1 MGERKDRRLRR
12 EAMAAAE
19 RDKIEK
25 EAAENQAAEAQPVT
39 EVPAAEVP
47 PAETPAADVP
57 PKDDS
62 QRENAPRKLSA
73 RPEAEGAKGKRRR
86 RARIN
91 LQAAVVLLVV
101 ALVFGVVLGYAVG
114 RNAGD
119 KRAREAEALL
129 AEANAAL
136 EAQRQAE
143 AEVVSAQQAEDENA
157 AALAALSGED
167 GQPDGD
173 ADLLMALETFP
184 DGTEADAGDDE
195 EVVAAEF
202 QGGQLLGSEVL
213 DRYNAEMARYAFE
226 GYSEAD
232 VGQNLLNQVMEDMVY
247 ERVLEAHARELGVY
261 ELSDADGQRIAAE
274 AQERYAEQ
282 LRACRDAVRTEDMSD
297 AEAEE
302 AAKTYLLETEGV
314 TLESVEAELKDG
326 WWMDKLFDALTAD
339 ATVSAGDI
347 VTVYNETLADQQQRF
362 PENPEEYEA
371 ARLSGEVI
379 AYNLPGYREVKM
391 ICLPFESYDAL
402 AAVDDLTLSLA
413 GLDAEA
419 DAAQIVEIQAQI
431 DACYAPLEAQAEQLL
446 KELESGAS
454 FDSLMAQRGDDAET
468 CYLCA
473 DSSLWTQAVIDGA
486 MALGKPGDVSAAI
499 RTDDGVRILQYA
511 GDVPAGVV
519 SMNDIYDAVSAQT
532 LETARQMAFET
543 QVNAWMDAA
552 GAKYYPERLQ

>member
-25 EAAENQAAEAQPVT
+25 EGAENLATEAQPAA
-39 EVPAAEVP
+39 EVPAAE
-47 PAETPAADVP
+47 VP

-62 QRENAPRKLSA
+62 QRENAPREQSA
-73 RPEAEGAKGKRRR
+73 RPEGEGTKGKRRR

-143 AEVVSAQQAEDENA
+143 AEVISAQQAEDENA

-184 DGTEADAGDDE
+184 DGTEADVGDDD

-232 VGQNLLNQVMEDMVY
+232 VSQGLLNQVMEDMVY

-261 ELSDADGQRIAAE
+261 ELSDADEQQIAAE
-274 AQERYAEQ
+274 AQESYAEQ
-282 LRACRDAVRTEDMSD
+282 LRACEGIVRTEDMSD

-302 AAKTYLLETEGV
+302 AAKAYLLENEGV
-314 TLESVEAELKDG
+314 SLESVEAELKDG

-339 ATVSAGDI
+339 VTVSAGDI
-347 VTVYNETLADQQQRF
+347 VTVYNETLADQQERF
-362 PENPEEYEA
+362 PGNPEEYEVSK
-371 ARLSGEVI
+371 LSGEVI

-391 ICLPFESYDAL
+391 ICLPFDSLDAL
-402 AAVDDLTLSLA
+402 TAVDDLTLTLA
-413 GLDAEA
+413 GLDAGA
-419 DAAQIVEIQAQI
+419 DAAQIAEIQAQI
-431 DACYAPLEAQAEQLL
+431 DAYYAPLEAQAEQLL

-454 FDSLMAQRGDDAET
+454 FDSLMAQHGDDAET
-468 CYLCA
+468 CYICA

-511 GDVPAGVV
+511 GDVPAGTV
-519 SMNDIYDAVSAQT
+519 SMNDIYDEVSAQT
-532 LETARQMAFET
+532 LDTARQMAFET